1 MKFYNEIKKEMND
14 KNDIQVKQTNNQINN
29 INNFNIKVKGNINKS
44 NPNNILKR
52 DTKLLEY
59 LINSAD
65 KLKLKPQFSISNYSN
80 QQIFSYSK
88 NNSQE
93 LNEFNLDDYKILSQ
107 IGEGTFGKIYLVK
120 DKKDNLFS
128 MKKILISDEV
138 DYHSIIK
145 EYYLSHYLKHEN
157 IVKLLGIYN
166 KKLDKTTFA
175 IYILMEVGKND
186 WEKEIKQKE
195 SLVNYYSENELIN
208 IIKQLSNALSF
219 LESNKISHRDIKPQ
233 NILIFDNNIYK
244 IADFGEAK
252 KIIYKNSQNTL
263 RGTQLYMSPLLYNGL
278 KNNQTDIKHNIFKS
292 DVYSLGLCLL
302 YSATLH
308 FGNLYEIRKYSDRNS
323 LKKFIENSLCNRYS
337 SNFSNLLMKMLE
349 INEIK
354 RINFI
359 ELKKIMDKWK

>member
-145 EYYLSHYLKHEN
+145 EYYLSHYLKH
-157 IVKLLGIYN
+157 
-166 KKLDKTTFA
+166 
-175 IYILMEVGKND
+175 
-186 WEKEIKQKE
+186 
-195 SLVNYYSENELIN
+195 
-208 IIKQLSNALSF
+208 
-219 LESNKISHRDIKPQ
+219 
-233 NILIFDNNIYK
+233 
-244 IADFGEAK
+244 
-252 KIIYKNSQNTL
+252 
-263 RGTQLYMSPLLYNGL
+263 
-278 KNNQTDIKHNIFKS
+278 
-292 DVYSLGLCLL
+292 
-302 YSATLH
+302 
-308 FGNLYEIRKYSDRNS
+308 
-323 LKKFIENSLCNRYS
+323 
-337 SNFSNLLMKMLE
+337 
-349 INEIK
+349 
-354 RINFI
+354 
-359 ELKKIMDKWK
+359 

>member
-1 MKFYNEIKKEMND
+1 MK
-14 KNDIQVKQTNNQINN
+14 
-29 INNFNIKVKGNINKS
+29 
-44 NPNNILKR
+44 
-52 DTKLLEY
+52 
-59 LINSAD
+59 
-65 KLKLKPQFSISNYSN
+65 
-80 QQIFSYSK
+80 
-88 NNSQE
+88 
-93 LNEFNLDDYKILSQ
+93 
-107 IGEGTFGKIYLVK
+107 
-120 DKKDNLFS
+120 
-128 MKKILISDEV
+128 
-138 DYHSIIK
+138 
-145 EYYLSHYLKHEN
+145 
-157 IVKLLGIYN
+157 
-166 KKLDKTTFA
+166 
-175 IYILMEVGKND
+175 EVGKND